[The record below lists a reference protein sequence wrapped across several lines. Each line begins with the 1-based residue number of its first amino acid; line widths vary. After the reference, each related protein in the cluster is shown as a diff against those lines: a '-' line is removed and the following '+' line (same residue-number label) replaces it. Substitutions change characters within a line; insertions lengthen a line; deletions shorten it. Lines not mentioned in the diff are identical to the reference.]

1 MSLDLTTIAEIATIV
16 GVVGAAIVAYIKLY
30 FDNKLKTLTTRVIAL
45 EAFVETSINSKE
57 LKRVYKRLRDG
68 LNDK

>member
-1 MSLDLTTIAEIATIV
+1 MSLDLTTIAEIVTIV

-30 FDNKLKTLTTRVIAL
+30 FDSKLRTLTTRVIAL
-45 EAFVETSINSKE
+45 EAFVETSINSKK

-68 LNDK
+68 LNDR